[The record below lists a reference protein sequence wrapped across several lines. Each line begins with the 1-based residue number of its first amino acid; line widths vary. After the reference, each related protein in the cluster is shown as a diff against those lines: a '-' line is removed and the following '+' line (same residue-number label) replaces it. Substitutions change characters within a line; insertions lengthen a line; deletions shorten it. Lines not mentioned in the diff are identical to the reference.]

1 MFSSSKTF
9 GAVNRA
15 RRSARAF
22 TRSCAGVAAF
32 VSLSGSASA
41 TWSIVIVNTRTGEVA
56 AASAT
61 CLTGF
66 DLQANTPVML
76 TGIGAATAQSAV
88 DSDSSNRTFIRDRL
102 NFGTAPQDILA
113 GLLTF
118 DSSPQSR
125 QYGMVD
131 VAGRAATFTGTQ
143 AGRWAGGRT
152 GRVGDLVY
160 AVQGN
165 VLTGPP
171 VVDFAV
177 AAIENTPGDIPA
189 KLMAAMEAARLYGGD
204 GRCSCTTGTPD
215 SCGSPPLTFTK
226 SAHIAYMLIA
236 RAGDRDGANPLY
248 KNLSATSAAIADF
261 NGDGKPDI
269 VTGGGNPSIAVL
281 NNVTPPG
288 RGASFAPGYRS
299 LDGITNRDLAA
310 VDVNGDGKPDV
321 VGISNTADRVAVFI
335 GVGDGTFAPWSLYF
349 TGDGPIALAARDFNG
364 DGKPDVVGISNTADR
379 VAVFIGV
386 GDGTFAPWSLYFTGD
401 GPIALAARDFN
412 GDGKLDIVTADAN
425 GKTLS
430 LLANNGDGT
439 LATVVS
445 TSIGGG
451 TPNFLATADF
461 DGDGDLDIAVGT
473 TAPNAVV
480 IFTNTGGVFTRSAEI
495 LADAVLTSLAAVDAN
510 GDGKADLFFGFGTDT
525 SIRYA
530 KNNGAG
536 FDVSLVPAGGA
547 MGGIVVRD
555 ITGDG
560 LPDLVTTLRTTSR
573 LSIMPQLGAG
583 GFGAPIFSSLNF
595 NRNKLLLADL
605 DEDGDLDAV
614 MPTGSVLISQALS
627 KGVFPNPG
635 GLGGGDFFM
644 TFNVPNQTTTDLD
657 PVFTLRS
664 RFDTWRT
671 DLIGKPDAIT
681 STATLDRAYVQ
692 ADGVSNAVLTVR
704 ARDHTGAEIPL
715 LASSLEV
722 TNKGG
727 SPLTSA
733 GPVTQNLDGSLSV
746 TITAGTACGADR
758 YSLRLTGNFRPVTLM
773 PETIAQVSPATDVNA
788 DGFVNGDDFDL
799 YANLFVAGNL
809 AADFNHD
816 GFVTADD
823 FDEFVAK
830 FITGGC

>member
-1 MFSSSKTF
+1 MFSSTKTF

-32 VSLSGSASA
+32 VSLAGSASA

-364 DGKPDVVGISNTADR
+364 DGK
-379 VAVFIGV
+379 
-386 GDGTFAPWSLYFTGD
+386 
-401 GPIALAARDFN
+401 
-412 GDGKLDIVTADAN
+412 LDIVTADAN

-547 MGGIVVRD
+547 IGGIVVRD
-555 ITGDG
+555 VTGDG

-605 DEDGDLDAV
+605 DGDGDLDAV

-727 SPLTSA
+727 SPLTST

-773 PETIAQVSPATDVNA
+773 PETIAHVSPATDVNA

>member
-32 VSLSGSASA
+32 VSLAGSASA

-131 VAGRAATFTGTQ
+131 VTGRAATFTGTQ

-364 DGKPDVVGISNTADR
+364 DGK
-379 VAVFIGV
+379 
-386 GDGTFAPWSLYFTGD
+386 
-401 GPIALAARDFN
+401 
-412 GDGKLDIVTADAN
+412 LDIVTADAN

-547 MGGIVVRD
+547 IGGIVVRD
-555 ITGDG
+555 VTGDG

-727 SPLTSA
+727 SPLTST

-773 PETIAQVSPATDVNA
+773 PETIAHVSPATDVNA

>member
-310 VDVNGDGKPDV
+310 VDV
-321 VGISNTADRVAVFI
+321 
-335 GVGDGTFAPWSLYF
+335 
-349 TGDGPIALAARDFNG
+349 NG

-773 PETIAQVSPATDVNA
+773 PETIAHVSPATDVNA

>member
-1 MFSSSKTF
+1 MFSSTKTF

-32 VSLSGSASA
+32 VSLAGSASA

-310 VDVNGDGKPDV
+310 VDV
-321 VGISNTADRVAVFI
+321 
-335 GVGDGTFAPWSLYF
+335 
-349 TGDGPIALAARDFNG
+349 NG

-773 PETIAQVSPATDVNA
+773 PETIAHVSPATDVNA

>member
-310 VDVNGDGKPDV
+310 VDV
-321 VGISNTADRVAVFI
+321 
-335 GVGDGTFAPWSLYF
+335 
-349 TGDGPIALAARDFNG
+349 NG

-727 SPLTSA
+727 SPLTST

-773 PETIAQVSPATDVNA
+773 PETIAHVSPATDVNA

>member
-364 DGKPDVVGISNTADR
+364 DGK
-379 VAVFIGV
+379 
-386 GDGTFAPWSLYFTGD
+386 
-401 GPIALAARDFN
+401 
-412 GDGKLDIVTADAN
+412 LDIVTADAN

-495 LADAVLTSLAAVDAN
+495 LADAVLTSLAAGDAN

-727 SPLTSA
+727 SPLTST

-773 PETIAQVSPATDVNA
+773 PETIAHVSPATDVNA